1 MKRFIIFITTS
12 MIIFCLMLLV
22 FSKYNTSNINSKLL
36 RFHVVANSDNIYDQ
50 AVKLKV
56 RDAVLKNF
64 GPDLAK
70 CTTRQEAIEYLKL
83 NIGKIEDISNK
94 VLTSNGKVYTAKA
107 EIGQFM
113 FPVKS
118 YGSIT
123 LPEGEYEAL
132 NIKLGNGEGKNWWCV
147 MFPPLCFIDITRGI
161 TTADTDRELEK
172 VLTSREI
179 KSITTLNYS
188 SLSSKASI
196 VKPKKISNTENVKT
210 PDRVL
215 LKFKSVELFD
225 SAYNKIK
232 RFFKKDL

>member
-1 MKRFIIFITTS
+1 MKRFIIFITAS
-12 MIIFCLMLLV
+12 MIIFCLILMV

-36 RFHVVANSDNIYDQ
+36 RFHVVANSDNVYDQ

-64 GPDLAK
+64 GPDLTK
-70 CTTRQEAIEYLKL
+70 CMTRQDAIEYLKL
-83 NIGKIEDISNK
+83 NISKIEDISNQI
-94 VLTSNGKVYTAKA
+94 LHEYGKKYTAKA
-107 EIGQFM
+107 EVGQFM

-172 VLTSREI
+172 VLTASEI
-179 KSITTLNYS
+179 KSITTLSN
-188 SLSSKASI
+188 SKISGKTSAI
-196 VKPKKISNTENVKT
+196 KPKKISNTGSVKT

-225 SAYNKIK
+225 SAYYKIK
-232 RFFKKDL
+232 RLFKKDL